1 MATETTQETFDLSG
15 ALAQVVDFEQELDA
29 LATLAAPRAAE
40 ALAESFELAGDR
52 IEKALSRTA
61 KTGQIEFENMV
72 TAILS
77 DLARLAVSS
86 AVEQTISGMGGGMS
100 SPPVSVNIA
109 VSESSDASGI
119 IAAQG
124 QIASAIGQ
132 AVLSGGRW
140 S

>member
-61 KTGQIEFENMV
+61 KTGQIDFENMV

-109 VSESSDASGI
+109 VSESTDASGI

>member
-61 KTGQIEFENMV
+61 KTGQIDFENMV

-109 VSESSDASGI
+109 VSESRDASGI

>member
-61 KTGQIEFENMV
+61 KTGQIDFENMV